1 MYAIIEDSGSQIK
14 AEVGQVLTIDI
25 RELDESAT
33 SVTFDRVLLLGGGD
47 GESKVGHPYVE
58 GASVTADIL
67 EREFKDKKV
76 ISIKYKRRKGHRTK
90 QGHRQRLMRVKVSAI
105 QA

>member
-25 RELDESAT
+25 RELDETAKSL
-33 SVTFDRVLLLGGGD
+33 TFDRILLIGGGD
-47 GESKVGHPYVE
+47 GEPRVGAPYVE
-58 GASVTADIL
+58 GATVKADIV